1 MGARRSDFHVISTY
15 VFCWVSFIIPVALSI
30 FLCMGRGG
38 YLHLFSILVNYIVY
52 PVVCVIW
59 SAALWVYGP
68 CHPYCYALGSDRS
81 TRMGHFGLR
90 VLSSLSNG
98 LALISSFVSK
108 FPIVDVVTCLN
119 GYWIRLNWPLLLDNL
134 NNSMGC

>member
-1 MGARRSDFHVISTY
+1 MGLVIHI
-15 VFCWVSFIIPVALSI
+15 VMHWDRI
-30 FLCMGRGG
+30 G
-38 YLHLFSILVNYIVY
+38 LHGWDI
-52 PVVCVIW
+52 
-59 SAALWVYGP
+59 
-68 CHPYCYALGSDRS
+68 
-81 TRMGHFGLR
+81 FGLR

-119 GYWIRLNWPLLLDNL
+119 GYWIRLNRPLLLDNL